1 MSGRTHSR
9 LTQRCFNAAAIR
21 KCSGFGLTPDL
32 GRDTGG
38 ADAARDTAAGVA
50 SRPQCRHGCPRRRV
64 VRSLPEQTTSG
75 GGGQNKQLTH
85 TPDDSW
91 NSQDWEHVR
100 VLHTQNTVNDAAP
113 RACPWS
119 PHSGRSRRSSVIL
132 LAAQQAPPGQ
142 PPPPPPPPQPP
153 PGPPRRPR
161 I

>member
-91 NSQDWEHVR
+91 NSQDGEHVR
-100 VLHTQNTVNDAAP
+100 VLHTQNTVKDAAAP
-113 RACPWS
+113 AVPWS
-119 PHSGRSRRSSVIL
+119 PPSGGPERPPAVLLPPLHPPSRNTR
-132 LAAQQAPPGQ
+132 
-142 PPPPPPPPQPP
+142 
-153 PGPPRRPR
+153 
-161 I
+161 